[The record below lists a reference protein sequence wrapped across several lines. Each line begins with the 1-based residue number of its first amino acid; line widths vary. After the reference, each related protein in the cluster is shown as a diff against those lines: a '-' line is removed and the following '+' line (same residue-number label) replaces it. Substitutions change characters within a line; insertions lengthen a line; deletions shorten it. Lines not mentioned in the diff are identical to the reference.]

1 MTMSDM
7 CKGDW
12 RCRRLCKLGR
22 ATTRI
27 RPRCLKTGSAACA
40 SAIRIERN
48 QSQAPVAAN
57 QSRDVA
63 MRLAAE

>member
-1 MTMSDM
+1 MNDT

-27 RPRCLKTGSAACA
+27 RPRCLKTGDAVCA
-40 SAIRIERN
+40 SAVRIARGQPRASAN
-48 QSQAPVAAN
+48 ASQP
-57 QSRDVA
+57 RDAA